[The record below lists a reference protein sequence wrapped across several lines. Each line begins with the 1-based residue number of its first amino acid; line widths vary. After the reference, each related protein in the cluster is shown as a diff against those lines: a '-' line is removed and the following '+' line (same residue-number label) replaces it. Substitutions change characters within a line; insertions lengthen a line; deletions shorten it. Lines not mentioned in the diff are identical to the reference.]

1 MNAADGIPLLL
12 IGSAQER
19 GAAQAA
25 RRPDL
30 VASVQAAAR
39 RRQEETAAARR
50 RDAVRHYLDQQFAFA
65 VEQCAPELA
74 EVQGIAHAF
83 DLDPR
88 SVFDGL
94 HASAI
99 ADLASA
105 DGCTA
110 LAAGSGEGALL
121 AKNRDIRAD
130 LWALQAVMLHVDAS
144 HPMRAVLCVGSLGAP
159 GAYSSG
165 MNRAGL
171 AVADTAI
178 RAASYAPGWL
188 RYFAM
193 TRLLWE
199 CASVDEALEFLR
211 SAPHTGGGSLVLGDR
226 HGNTAAVEFA
236 GGAPAVERAGC
247 VTRTNHFVTPGAVPA
262 PGPADANAA
271 SSPARLQFLRKSLE
285 AGNAALTAAAAA
297 QIMAAHSGDGASL
310 CRHGDGDSVRT
321 VSTAMFLTR
330 TRELMFAPDYPCLG
344 RWLRFSLAAYDD

>member
-12 IGSAQER
+12 IGPPQER

-30 VASVQAAAR
+30 VSSVRAAAR
-39 RRQEETAAARR
+39 RRQEETAAARGLETVR
-50 RDAVRHYLDQQFAFA
+50 RYLDRQFAFA
-65 VEQCAPELA
+65 AERCAPELA
-74 EVQGIAHAF
+74 EVQGIAQAF
-83 DLDPR
+83 GLDPR
-88 SVFDGL
+88 AVFDGL

-99 ADLASA
+99 ADLAAA

-110 LAAGSGEGALL
+110 WAAGGREGALL

-130 LWALQAVMLHVDAS
+130 LWALQAVMLHVDAG

-178 RAASYAPGWL
+178 RASSYETGWL

-199 CASVDEALEFLR
+199 CARVDEALDFLG
-211 SAPHTGGGSLVLGDR
+211 SVPHTGGGSVLLGDR
-226 HGNTAAVEFA
+226 HGNVAAVEFA
-236 GGAPAVERAGC
+236 GGAPAVERADC
-247 VTRTNHFVTPGAVPA
+247 VTRTNHFIAPGAAPA
-262 PGPADANAA
+262 PGPADPNGS
-271 SSPARLQFLRKSLE
+271 SSPARLRFLRTCLE
-285 AGNAALTAAAAA
+285 GDGAAPTAAAAA
-297 QIMAAHSGDGASL
+297 QFMAAHAGDDAAL
-310 CRHGDGDSVRT
+310 CRHGDGDQVRT
-321 VSTAMFLTR
+321 VSTAIFMTQ
-330 TRELMFAPDYPCLG
+330 TRELLFAPDYPCLG
-344 RWLRFSLAAYDD
+344 RWLRFPLAAFAD